1 MFMQTITIEQRL
13 AKAVVAWMSKEPAL
27 SGVMMIGERVIQ
39 SKIPTACTNGRDE
52 WYGKEFCEALND
64 AQLQRGVT

>member
-39 SKIPTACTNGRDE
+39 TKIPTACTNGRE
-52 WYGKEFCEALND
+52 SSVKHSTMRSYGSS
-64 AQLQRGVT
+64 